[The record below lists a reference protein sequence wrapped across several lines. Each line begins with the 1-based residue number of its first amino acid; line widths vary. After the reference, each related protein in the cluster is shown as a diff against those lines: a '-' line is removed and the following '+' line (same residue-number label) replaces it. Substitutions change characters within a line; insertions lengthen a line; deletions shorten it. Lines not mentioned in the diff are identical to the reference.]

1 MKKSKIEK
9 RKEKLYA
16 LTPLSNSKS
25 VLIRIF
31 AVIITF
37 CLRWYAVFIM
47 GMRAFWIIKNE
58 IPIQCRSE
66 FFSERYFLR

>member
-37 CLRWYAVFIM
+37 CLRWCPVFIM
-47 GMRAFWIIKNE
+47 SMRPISIIE
-58 IPIQCRSE
+58 IHI
-66 FFSERYFLR
+66 FI

>member
-25 VLIRIF
+25 VLIRMV

-37 CLRWYAVFIM
+37 CLGWRPVFF
-47 GMRAFWIIKNE
+47 GA
-58 IPIQCRSE
+58 
-66 FFSERYFLR
+66 